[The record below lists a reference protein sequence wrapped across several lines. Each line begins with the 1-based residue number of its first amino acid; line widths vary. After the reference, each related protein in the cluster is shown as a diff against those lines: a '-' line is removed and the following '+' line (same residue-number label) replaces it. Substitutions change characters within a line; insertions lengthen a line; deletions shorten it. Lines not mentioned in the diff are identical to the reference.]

1 MLILG
6 GMIAGATL
14 LLIGI
19 SYIEDIYSAKGSRT
33 YDLTVK
39 LSRKQLAQ
47 FYWVNPNKWRY
58 DTVQKRGYTTRRT
71 NHKFLLYN
79 GGCQLIRVDLPLFDK
94 IWFFFA
100 RHSRKSSVGTR
111 GMGALLKSV
120 QEDIDAMR
128 EVSQAQIREATEQM
142 RNSITLKTSRE

>member
-47 FYWVNPNKWRY
+47 FYWINPNKWRY
-58 DTVQKRGYTTRRT
+58 DTVQKRGYGTAKT
-71 NHKFLLYN
+71 NHKFLLYDD
-79 GGCQLIRVDLPLFDK
+79 GSQVIRVDLPLFDK

-100 RHSRKSSVGTR
+100 RHSRRSSIGTL
-111 GMGALLKSV
+111 GMEALLKSV
-120 QEDIDAMR
+120 QKDIDAMR

-142 RNSITLKTSRE
+142 KNVITLRGN